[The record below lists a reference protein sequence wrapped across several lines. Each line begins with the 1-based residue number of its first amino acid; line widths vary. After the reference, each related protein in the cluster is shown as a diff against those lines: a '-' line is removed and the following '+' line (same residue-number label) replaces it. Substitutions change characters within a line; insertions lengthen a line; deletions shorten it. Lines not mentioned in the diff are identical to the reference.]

1 MTNYLIVV
9 PRGNTELF
17 DLLSVAFR
25 GHTGF
30 EVVIDRRGADSPA
43 VPRSTGVE
51 ANAERRGGR
60 LSLGPDEIAV
70 AERAEQ
76 DSRPAPEGTSRSLQR
91 IPVRRRR
98 VRSSTPGVRGASPQR
113 QPQSY
118 ADSDAGF
125 ATSC

>member
-30 EVVIDRRGADSPA
+30 RVVIDRRGAGSPA
-43 VPRSTGVE
+43 SARATG
-51 ANAERRGGR
+51 ALAERHGGR

-70 AERAEQ
+70 AECVERT
-76 DSRPAPEGTSRSLQR
+76 DRPGTATETPRSFQR
-91 IPVRRRR
+91 VPVRRRR
-98 VRSSTPGVRGASPQR
+98 VRSQATAAREASPQPR
-113 QPQSY
+113 HAAESGARP
-118 ADSDAGF
+118 
-125 ATSC
+125 ATAW